1 MVSLSPS
8 TTFSSLSLFFH
19 GPVSP
24 GRFCLSSPRHPPVTP
39 SPPRSLPP
47 APFCHSER
55 SEESVFRPPVAPPAL
70 LVLFPPLS
78 PLFFV
83 LLLLPSSHIRSAL
96 FCPFLCFLPHSRLTP
111 CPFTPHATIF
121 SPSCVT
127 TSNEDFLFPTHA
139 SRPRC
144 PLPALFPRRTPP
156 PSAGRHPPPV
166 DARSPCALAP
176 AYYTPPQKTFF
187 LRVFR
192 PCFCRKFLLYLS
204 CRPLYKTYI
213 FTNIYCHTITICM
226 QENIACLGGA
236 SRGGGGVF
244 PREPFFK
251 GPRGLRN
258 GFLWGSSARRNG
270 RNGRN
275 DRTGGRGRVAGR
287 RNGEGNRFF
296 GGPGPSS
303 E

>member
-8 TTFSSLSLFFH
+8 TTFSSLSLFFLRPGLP
-19 GPVSP
+19 GPFLFV
-24 GRFCLSSPRHPPVTP
+24 FAP
-39 SPPRSLPP
+39 SPAR
-47 APFCHSER
+47 HT
-55 SEESVFRPPVAPPAL
+55 VAPPAL

-83 LLLLPSSHIRSAL
+83 LSLLPLSHIRSAL

-121 SPSCVT
+121 SLSCVT
-127 TSNEDFLFPTHA
+127 TSNEDFLFPPHA

-144 PLPALFPRRTPP
+144 PPPALFPPRTPDTHPPRPAATHTRRTLAAPASWPLPVTPP
-156 PSAGRHPPPV
+156 PK
-166 DARSPCALAP
+166 
-176 AYYTPPQKTFF
+176 KTFF

-192 PCFCRKFLLYLS
+192 PCFCQKFLLYLS

-226 QENIACLGGA
+226 QENIARLGGA

-275 DRTGGRGRVAGR
+275 DRNDRTGGRGRVAGR
-287 RNGEGNRFF
+287 RNGTGNRFI